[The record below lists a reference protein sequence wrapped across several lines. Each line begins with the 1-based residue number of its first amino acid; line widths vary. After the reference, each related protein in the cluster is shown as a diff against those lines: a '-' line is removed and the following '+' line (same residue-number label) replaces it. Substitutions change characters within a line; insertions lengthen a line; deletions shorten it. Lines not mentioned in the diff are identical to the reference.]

1 MVKNIIEGK
10 FIKLGNFEEEFFKII
25 VENQWDIKFFR
36 PLSWDTFHPYT
47 IEDWK
52 NFVGDSDTNSRFLFA
67 IINKESKEFIG
78 WTSLSDIQFKNRVA
92 DLSMAILKEDNRN
105 RGLGKDAL
113 NVILNFAFYEL
124 GLHKVNLSV
133 HSNNIPAI
141 KLYSSAGFVKEGT
154 DREALFQDGNWL
166 DVYYYGIIDSEWVNK
181 TQISKQ

>member
-1 MVKNIIEGK
+1 
-10 FIKLGNFEEEFFKII
+10 
-25 VENQWDIKFFR
+25 
-36 PLSWDTFHPYT
+36 
-47 IEDWK
+47 
-52 NFVGDSDTNSRFLFA
+52 
-67 IINKESKEFIG
+67 
-78 WTSLSDIQFKNRVA
+78 
-92 DLSMAILKEDNRN
+92 MAILKEDNRN

-124 GLHKVNLSV
+124 GLHKVKLSV

-181 TQISKQ
+181 TQIFKQ